1 MAVNSNFIK
10 AKTRGLDL
18 GVGDGIGPLA
28 KAKLVAAKALQS
40 VLPAKVVV
48 HVYYIILYCIVLYC
62 IILYIIYYIIF
73 YDIILYYI
81 ILYYIILY

>member
-18 GVGDGIGPLA
+18 GIGDGIGPLA

-48 HVYYIILYCIVLYC
+48 HVYYII
-62 IILYIIYYIIF
+62 
-73 YDIILYYI
+73 
-81 ILYYIILY
+81 

>member
-1 MAVNSNFIK
+1 MLRKSVAVNSNFIK

-18 GVGDGIGPLA
+18 GIGDGIGPLA

-48 HVYYIILYCIVLYC
+48 HVYYII
-62 IILYIIYYIIF
+62 
-73 YDIILYYI
+73 
-81 ILYYIILY
+81 